1 MTRLSKQDY
10 YEVLDA
16 TLTDILVKG
25 GVEITPEI
33 VKMLLSFNRVLMEA
47 LELTH

>member
-1 MTRLSKQDY
+1 MTKQDY

-25 GVEITPEI
+25 GVVIDDEME
-33 VKMLLSFNRVLMEA
+33 KLLLNFNRILTQA
-47 LELTH
+47 LGLTN

>member
-1 MTRLSKQDY
+1 MTKQDY

-16 TLTDILVKG
+16 TLTDILVKANA
-25 GVEITPEI
+25 EIDAE
-33 VKMLLSFNRVLMEA
+33 MEALLIGFNLTLKAA